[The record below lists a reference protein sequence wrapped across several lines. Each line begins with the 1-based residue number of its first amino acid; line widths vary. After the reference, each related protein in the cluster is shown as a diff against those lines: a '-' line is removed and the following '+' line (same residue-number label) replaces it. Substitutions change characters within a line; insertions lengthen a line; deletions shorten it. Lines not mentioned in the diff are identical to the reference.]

1 VTAAPPPTLVSPP
14 DPAAWDAL
22 VEADPEAS
30 AFQPSAWA
38 RLWTSE
44 WPRARWEALVLGDA
58 AGGYAAGLAM
68 ITRDEPLGRRVMAM
82 PYATY
87 GGPIVRGDHPDPVA
101 ARRALLAAYAAQVR
115 SGVMLAELS
124 WLRGHRRELPDDLP
138 VSEGFT
144 QVRAIA
150 SDWPAIFRDLPH
162 SVRSRV
168 RQAEEQG
175 VEFRPVADLDGVRA
189 YHRLAVGTMRRLGG
203 TPKPLSIYRRVL
215 EQLVP
220 AGLARFDL
228 AVHQGR
234 SIGGSLHVLHRGTA
248 LNWLTVSDEAQVKL
262 RPNHLLIARV
272 LQALCESGFTE
283 YNFGGSPAGAEG
295 LIQFKESWGTV
306 RAPVLEVRKR
316 SLIHRLL
323 KR

>member
-1 VTAAPPPTLVSPP
+1 VTPAPPPTLVSPP

-22 VEADPEAS
+22 VEADETAS

-38 RLWTSE
+38 RMWTSE
-44 WPRARWEALVLGDA
+44 WPRARWEALVVRDA
-58 AGGYAAGLAM
+58 AGGYSAGLAM

-87 GGPIVRGDHPDPVA
+87 GGPLVRGDHPDPAA
-101 ARRALLAAYAAQVR
+101 ARRAQLAAYAAHVR
-115 SGVMLAELS
+115 SGVLLAELT
-124 WLRGHRRELPDDLP
+124 WLRGRREELPDGMAAT
-138 VSEGFT
+138 EGFT
-144 QVRAIA
+144 QVRPLG
-150 SDWPAIFRDLPH
+150 SDWAAIFRELPH

-168 RQAEEQG
+168 RQAEETG
-175 VEFRPVADLDGVRA
+175 VTFQPVSDLEGVRA

-203 TPKPLSIYRRVL
+203 TPKPLSVYRRVF

-220 AGLARFDL
+220 AGFARFDL
-228 AVHQGR
+228 AVHQDR
-234 SIGGSLHVLHRGTA
+234 PIGGSLHVLHRGTA
-248 LNWLTVSDEAQVKL
+248 LNWLTVSDDAHVKL

-272 LQALCESGFTE
+272 MESLCAAGCRE

-295 LIQFKESWGTV
+295 LIQFKESWGAERV
-306 RAPVLEVRKR
+306 PVLEARKR
-316 SLIHRLL
+316 SLLHRLL

>member
-1 VTAAPPPTLVSPP
+1 MIPAPPPTLVVPP
-14 DPAAWDAL
+14 DPAAWDSL
-22 VEADPEAS
+22 VEADETAS
-30 AFQPSAWA
+30 AFQHSAWA

-44 WPRARWEALVLGDA
+44 WPRSRWEALVIRDE

-87 GGPIVRGDHPDPVA
+87 GGPLVRGDHPDPVA
-101 ARRALLAAYAAQVR
+101 ARRALLAAYAEHVR
-115 SGVMLAELS
+115 SGVMLAELT
-124 WLRGHRRELPDDLP
+124 WLRGHRRELPDALP
-138 VSEGFT
+138 GSEGFT
-144 QVRAIA
+144 QVRTLAP
-150 SDWPAIFRDLPH
+150 DWPALFSDLPH

-175 VEFRPVADLDGVRA
+175 VSFQPVTDAEGVRA
-189 YHRLAVGTMRRLGG
+189 YHALAVGTMRRLGG
-203 TPKPLSIYRRVL
+203 TPKPLSIYRRVF
-215 EQLVP
+215 EQLAT

-234 SIGGSLHVLHRGTA
+234 PIGGSLHVLHKGVA
-248 LNWLTVSDEAQVKL
+248 LNWLTVSDEAHVKL

-272 LQALCESGFTE
+272 LQALCESGFHE